1 MWKVCRERD
10 LVCYCMHVCLCVRV
24 CLSVSA
30 CMSVYLCVHT
40 HTVCLG
46 TGEGFC
52 FAPSLLVRNIAVMA
66 GNTWHRSAA
75 AIRPTLGRLSWAASA
90 GASRL
95 FCQDSSCQAIQTI
108 CSHQQEHPRPK
119 PCRSK
124 ASYINGRYGDQ
135 ETTWLLLDLNNGG
148 GGKGS

>member
-1 MWKVCRERD
+1 MGAKKQAHFLVTSPFLAGFIPLGSCGRCAGKGTLSVITYMFACVC
-10 LVCYCMHVCLCVRV
+10 VSV

-30 CMSVYLCVHT
+30 CMSVCLCVHT

-66 GNTWHRSAA
+66 GNTWRRSTA
-75 AIRPTLGRLSWAASA
+75 AIRPTLGRLSRAASA

-124 ASYINGRYGDQ
+124 AS
-135 ETTWLLLDLNNGG
+135 
-148 GGKGS
+148 